1 MPKYSGSCHCG
12 TVTYEIKT
20 EVNFGAVCDCTI
32 CKRKGAVMGFAEP
45 EDFNLLSGE
54 EALTLCDSIQK
65 LRSIIFAKNVVF
77 TLTITNALMEK

>member
-45 EDFNLLSGE
+45 EDFNHFLV
-54 EALTLCDSIQK
+54 K
-65 LRSIIFAKNVVF
+65 KR
-77 TLTITNALMEK
+77 